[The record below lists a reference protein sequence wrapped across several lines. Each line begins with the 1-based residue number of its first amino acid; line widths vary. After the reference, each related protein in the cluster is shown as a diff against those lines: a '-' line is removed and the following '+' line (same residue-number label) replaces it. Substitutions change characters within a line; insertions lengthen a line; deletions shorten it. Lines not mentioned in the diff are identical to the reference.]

1 MSKII
6 GIDLGTTNSCVAVME
21 GGEAVVIPNAEGAR
35 TTPSVVAFSKTGE
48 RMIGQVAKR
57 QAVTNPQK
65 TVISIKREMGSNH
78 TVAIDDKKYSPQ
90 EISAMILQ
98 KLKADAEAYLGQ
110 KVDKAVITVPAYF
123 TDAQRQAT
131 KDAGKIAGLNVLRI
145 INEPT
150 AAALAYGLEK
160 GKEDERIL
168 VFDLGGGTF
177 DVSLLEIGKDDDGFS
192 TIQVQATN
200 GDNHLGGDDWDQ
212 KIIDWL
218 VSEVKNK
225 YGVDLSKDKI
235 ALQRLKEA
243 AEQAKKELSSSTSTS
258 ISMQYLAMTPDGT
271 PVHLDETLTR
281 AHFEEMT
288 SDLLGRCR
296 TPFNNVLHDAGIS
309 VSDIDH
315 VVLVG
320 GSTRMPAVKDLVK
333 ELTGGKEANQS
344 VNPDEVVAV
353 GAAVQSG
360 VIKGDR
366 KDVLLIDVTP
376 LSLGIETKGGIM
388 TKLIDRNT
396 AIPTKRSEVFSTAE
410 DNQPSVLIQVY
421 QGEREFARDNKPLGT
436 FELTGIAPAPRG
448 VPQIEVTFDIDANGI
463 VHVSAKDKGTG
474 KEQSMT
480 ITGGSGLPKDEIDR
494 MVKEAEAHEAE
505 DKQRKEDAETRNQAE
520 AFAYSTEKLVN
531 DNKDKLSDD
540 IVKEVTDKVNA
551 LKEALKGDD
560 TEKVKTAQTE
570 LMTAAQKI
578 GQVLYAQQG
587 AEGAAAGAGAAGA
600 DGAGASAG
608 SASGSDDDTVEA
620 EVVDDDDDKDNK

>member
-1 MSKII
+1 
-6 GIDLGTTNSCVAVME
+6 
-21 GGEAVVIPNAEGAR
+21 
-35 TTPSVVAFSKTGE
+35 
-48 RMIGQVAKR
+48 
-57 QAVTNPQK
+57 
-65 TVISIKREMGSNH
+65 
-78 TVAIDDKKYSPQ
+78 
-90 EISAMILQ
+90 
-98 KLKADAEAYLGQ
+98 
-110 KVDKAVITVPAYF
+110 
-123 TDAQRQAT
+123 
-131 KDAGKIAGLNVLRI
+131 
-145 INEPT
+145 
-150 AAALAYGLEK
+150 
-160 GKEDERIL
+160 
-168 VFDLGGGTF
+168 
-177 DVSLLEIGKDDDGFS
+177 
-192 TIQVQATN
+192 
-200 GDNHLGGDDWDQ
+200 
-212 KIIDWL
+212 
-218 VSEVKNK
+218 
-225 YGVDLSKDKI
+225 
-235 ALQRLKEA
+235 
-243 AEQAKKELSSSTSTS
+243 
-258 ISMQYLAMTPDGT
+258 MQYLAMTPDGT

-320 GSTRMPAVKDLVK
+320 GSTRMPAVKELVK

-366 KDVLLIDVTP
+366 KDVLLID
-376 LSLGIETKGGIM
+376 
-388 TKLIDRNT
+388 
-396 AIPTKRSEVFSTAE
+396 
-410 DNQPSVLIQVY
+410 
-421 QGEREFARDNKPLGT
+421 
-436 FELTGIAPAPRG
+436 
-448 VPQIEVTFDIDANGI
+448 
-463 VHVSAKDKGTG
+463 
-474 KEQSMT
+474 
-480 ITGGSGLPKDEIDR
+480 GGSGLPKDEIDR

-505 DKQRKEDAETRNQAE
+505 DKKRKEDAETRNQAE

-587 AEGAAAGAGAAGA
+587 AEGAAAGAAGA